1 MISSS
6 DFHDLIVSSF
16 PFKLTEKQR
25 DCAKKLSVFIFDNS
39 KDLLF
44 VLKGYAGTGKTTMIG
59 SIIMNLSKTHMKSIL
74 LAPTGRAAKVM
85 SQYSNHKSYTI
96 HKYIYSPKTEKEG
109 KISFILS
116 KNNHKNTLFIV
127 DEASMISNS
136 NYKSFKFGTG
146 ALLDDLMKFV
156 YSGTGCKLLLVGD
169 TAQLPPVNLTM
180 SPALDIENLEE
191 YTKNIK
197 EIELDEVVRQEK
209 SSEILYN
216 ATKIRKLIDE
226 GIFNKLKLKF
236 SGIND
241 IIKLEDS
248 FEIMDA
254 INDSYIKQ
262 GKEETMIIVRSNK
275 RANLYNR
282 EIRDKILFND
292 SELSR
297 GDFLMIL
304 RNNYFWLKPETEAG
318 FIANGDII
326 EVLEIINFKDLY
338 GFRFAEALIRLI
350 DYPNIK
356 PFEAVLMLD
365 TIMIETPSLSN
376 KSANELYIEVSKDY
390 NHMSG
395 YKKFLA
401 IKQNKYLNALQV
413 KFSYAITCH
422 KSQGGQWKNIFI
434 EQPYLPEGLNKEYF
448 RWFYTAITR
457 AKEKLFLV
465 GFEDE
470 FFD

>member
-6 DFHDLIVSSF
+6 DFNDSIVSSF

-136 NYKSFKFGTG
+136 NFKSFNFGTG
-146 ALLDDLMKFV
+146 TLLDDLMKFV

-169 TAQLPPVNLTM
+169 TAQLPPVNLTI

-226 GIFNKLKLKF
+226 GIFNKLKLEF

-254 INDSYIKQ
+254 INDSYLKQ

-376 KSANELYIEVSKDY
+376 KSANELYTEVSKDY
-390 NHMSG
+390 NHISG

-434 EQPYLPEGLNKEYF
+434 EQPYLPEGLNKEHF

-465 GFEDE
+465 GFGDE